1 VIVLN
6 EALAVSNAER
16 DLGGPRG
23 TGDPPPLLCFAN
35 IEGMAQRTLPVKIRP
50 ARAGDMPAIRELI
63 RLFPEQL
70 VQQNLPRVTSFF
82 VATISGR
89 VIGCCALQVYSKRIA
104 EVRSLSVHPEFQ
116 DHGVASKLVEQCVK
130 RGRERGVRELFAV
143 TSHTSF
149 FERLGFATF
158 RREKTA
164 MFFEL
169 APPRG

>member
-1 VIVLN
+1 
-6 EALAVSNAER
+6 
-16 DLGGPRG
+16 
-23 TGDPPPLLCFAN
+23 
-35 IEGMAQRTLPVKIRP
+35 MAQRALSVQIRP
-50 ARAGDMPAIRELI
+50 ARAGDMAAIRELI

-70 VQQNLPRVTSFF
+70 VQRNLPRVTSFF
-82 VATISGR
+82 VAMTGGR
-89 VIGCCALQVYSKRIA
+89 VVGCCALQIYSKRIA
-104 EVRSLSVHPEFQ
+104 EVRSLSVHPDFQ
-116 DHGVASKLVEQCVK
+116 DHGIASKLVQACVK

-169 APPRG
+169 TQPG